1 MRGAKF
7 HIAKELLISIS
18 EGDEV
23 AFRELFYGALPWL
36 TSFIQRM
43 VKSPEGTQE
52 IVQETFIRIWLSRDK
67 LPGLLEPQAWIIRV
81 ASNECFTW
89 FHKQAALRKIT
100 DIRDDAGS
108 AAANLAEDR
117 LQVQETLL
125 LIREAVEQLPPQ
137 RKKIYQLS
145 REEGLKTQEIA
156 DRLQCSPSYVKNTLS
171 AALSYIRG
179 YLTDAGK
186 IIPLLFLLSLTR

>member
-43 VKSPEGTQE
+43 VKSPEGAQE

-67 LPGLLEPQAWIIRV
+67 LPGLLEPQAWIVRV

-89 FHKQAALRKIT
+89 FHKQATLRRVTGISEEEGT
-100 DIRDDAGS
+100 
-108 AAANLAEDR
+108 AAANYAEDR
-117 LQVQETLL
+117 LQVQETLQ
-125 LIREAVEQLPPQ
+125 LIREAVAQLPPQ

-145 REEGLKTQEIA
+145 REEGLKIQEIA
-156 DRLQCSPSYVKNTLS
+156 DRLHCSPSYVKNTLS
-171 AALSYIRG
+171 AALSFIRG
-179 YLTDAGK
+179 RLTAAGK
-186 IIPLLFLLSLTR
+186 ILSLLFFLFLTH

>member
-89 FHKQAALRKIT
+89 FHKQAALRKVTGISEEEGAV
-100 DIRDDAGS
+100 AG
-108 AAANLAEDR
+108 NHAEDR
-117 LQVQETLL
+117 LQLQETLQ
-125 LIREAVEQLPPQ
+125 LIREAVAQLPPQ

-145 REEGLKTQEIA
+145 REEGLKIQEIA

-171 AALSYIRG
+171 AALSFIRG
-179 YLTDAGK
+179 HLTAAGK
-186 IIPLLFLLSLTR
+186 IIPLLFFFSLTR

>member
-52 IVQETFIRIWLSRDK
+52 VVQETFIRIWLSRDK

>member
-7 HIAKELLISIS
+7 HIAKELLINIS

-36 TSFIQRM
+36 TSFIRRM

-89 FHKQAALRKIT
+89 FHKQAALRRVT
-100 DIRDDAGS
+100 DIRDDAVS

-125 LIREAVEQLPPQ
+125 LIREAVDHLPPQ

-156 DRLQCSPSYVKNTLS
+156 DRLHCSPSYVKNTLS

-179 YLTDAGK
+179 YLTAAGK
-186 IIPLLFLLSLTR
+186 IIPFLFLLSLTR

>member
-36 TSFIQRM
+36 TSFIRRM

-52 IVQETFIRIWLSRDK
+52 VVQETFIRIWLSRDK

-89 FHKQAALRKIT
+89 FHKQAALRKVT
-100 DIRDDAGS
+100 DIRDDTVN

-125 LIREAVEQLPPQ
+125 LIREAVDHLPPQ

-171 AALSYIRG
+171 TALSYIRG
-179 YLTDAGK
+179 YLTAAGK
-186 IIPLLFLLSLTR
+186 IIPFLFLLSLTR

>member
-36 TSFIQRM
+36 TSFIRRM

-67 LPGLLEPQAWIIRV
+67 LPGLIEPQAWIIRV

-89 FHKQAALRKIT
+89 FHKQAALRKVT
-100 DIRDDAGS
+100 DIRDDAVS

-125 LIREAVEQLPPQ
+125 LIREAVDHLPPQ

-179 YLTDAGK
+179 YLTAAGK
-186 IIPLLFLLSLTR
+186 IIPFLFLLSLTR

>member
-52 IVQETFIRIWLSRDK
+52 VVQETFIRIWLSRDK

-186 IIPLLFLLSLTR
+186 IIPLLFLFSLTR

>member
-18 EGDEV
+18 EGDEG

-36 TSFIQRM
+36 TAFIQRM

-67 LPGLLEPQAWIIRV
+67 LPGLLEPQAWIVRV

-89 FHKQAALRKIT
+89 FHKQAALRKVAAISEEE
-100 DIRDDAGS
+100 G
-108 AAANLAEDR
+108 AAANYTEDR
-117 LQVQETLL
+117 LQVQETLQ
-125 LIREAVEQLPPQ
+125 LIREAVAQLPPQ

-156 DRLQCSPSYVKNTLS
+156 DRLHCSPSYVKNTLS
-171 AALSYIRG
+171 AALSFIRG
-179 YLTDAGK
+179 RLTAAGK
-186 IIPLLFLLSLTR
+186 IIPLLFFLSLTR